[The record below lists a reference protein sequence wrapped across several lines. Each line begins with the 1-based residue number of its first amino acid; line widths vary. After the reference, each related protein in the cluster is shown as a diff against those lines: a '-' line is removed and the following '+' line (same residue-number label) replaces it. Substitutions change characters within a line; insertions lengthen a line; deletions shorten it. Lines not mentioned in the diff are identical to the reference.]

1 MKLKIVESNSPPLRE
16 SARICWISED
26 RAKLVI
32 ECKDDSAVDHDFFL
46 LIEPPN
52 SNHLPEI
59 ASRKIF
65 NRVVALT
72 LTVELLTLSA
82 CETAIGDEAS
92 RRQDDQGKLPS
103 VTVYLENS

>member
-1 MKLKIVESNSPPLRE
+1 MERFAINSRNRVV
-16 SARICWISED
+16 SQTIRQISED

-32 ECKDDSAVDHDFFL
+32 ECKDDSAVDHDFLL